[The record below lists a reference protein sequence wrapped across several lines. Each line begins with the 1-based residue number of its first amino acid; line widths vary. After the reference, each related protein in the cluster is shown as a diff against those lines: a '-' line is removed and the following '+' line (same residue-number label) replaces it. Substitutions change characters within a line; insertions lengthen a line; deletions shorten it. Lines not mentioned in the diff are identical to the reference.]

1 MPDPEIIYMSQ
12 TREQERA
19 QLLPTKEALTALKS
33 DVTFESAVLELCDNA
48 LDAWKRTNDRGDK
61 ATIEI
66 LVERKESTTQLII
79 RDNTGGVPREEAAM
93 LFGLGRTAKQNDG
106 SIGTFG
112 VGAKKSL
119 VNLGVPFTIRSH
131 HSTEKNG
138 WSFRI
143 DEEWFEDDHDW
154 SVPLHSDSKIQAGI
168 TEIRIEDL
176 NYEWTEETATAL
188 RKRLGEA
195 YNLFLSEE
203 MQSLCGKDFDL
214 TITVDNE
221 PVVADGVPDW
231 AFSPFDGLFPRRY
244 EGIQLDFDHLESPVY
259 LNITVGL
266 LHKKDTHSAGT
277 DIYIQKRRVVSSARD
292 EQGGF
297 GGGQELLGKFNA
309 RHDRL
314 RIIVEL
320 ETSADGQQLPWDT
333 QKSSIDK
340 HNLIM
345 RGTDNT
351 KGVYNWLRRAA
362 QAYYTLD
369 ADKVPRAFLES
380 YGTDSPEAANDGQ
393 VVKYDYGNR
402 KRIVS
407 DHRPDTDLPEINSL
421 RQSAKAHATL
431 LIRCDRAIDK
441 QKRPAYETQ
450 LAQESD
456 RNIDRLSEVEEMP
469 PTEIETVAHQEAG
482 RINELARVHKENTIR
497 YADELD
503 PWQKVRYNQYLDE
516 HSNQQLAPADELP
529 DHLPNTPSDISD
541 ENYDVAEHN
550 NRDGPIT
557 ESSQTVSDDQSG
569 SETAELF
576 LVFSDEDSEERGAQ
590 IIDVPRSQLC
600 ASLDLP
606 HNAGDDLVWEE
617 LRHTIETMVE

>member
-1 MPDPEIIYMSQ
+1 MSQ
-12 TREQERA
+12 MREQERA

-33 DVTFESAVLELCDNA
+33 DVTLESAVLELCDNA
-48 LDAWKRTNDRGDK
+48 LDAWKRATDRSDK
-61 ATIEI
+61 ARIDI
-66 LVERKESTTQLII
+66 FVEEKEGETQLVI

-131 HSTEKNG
+131 HSTEENG
-138 WSFRI
+138 WRFRI
-143 DEEWFEDDHDW
+143 DEEWFNDDHDW
-154 SVPLHSDSKIQAGI
+154 SVPLHTDSEIEPGY

-176 NYEWTEETATAL
+176 NYEWTEETATVL
-188 RKRLGEA
+188 RERLGEA
-195 YNLFLSEE
+195 YNLFLSNE
-203 MQSLCGKDFDL
+203 MQSLCGGSFDL

-221 PVVADGVPDW
+221 KVVADGIPDW
-231 AFSPFDGLFPRRY
+231 AFSPFDGLYPRRY
-244 EGIQLDFDHLESPVY
+244 EGIKLDFDHLESPVY

-297 GGGQELLGKFNA
+297 GDGQELLGKFNA

-314 RIIVEL
+314 RIILEL

-345 RGTDNT
+345 RGTDDT

-362 QAYYTLD
+362 QAFYTLD

-380 YGTDSPEAANDGQ
+380 YGPDSPVAANDGQ
-393 VVKYDYGNR
+393 VIKYDYNKR
-402 KRIVS
+402 QRIVS
-407 DHRPDTDLPEINSL
+407 DHRPDTDLPEISSL
-421 RQSAKAHATL
+421 RRRAEAHATL
-431 LIRCDRAIDK
+431 HIRCDEVIEEQK
-441 QKRPAYETQ
+441 QPAYETQ

-456 RNIDRLSEVEEMP
+456 RDIERLSKIKEMP
-469 PTEIETVAHQEAG
+469 PAEIETVAHKEAG
-482 RINELARVHKENTIR
+482 KINELARIHKENAVKYTE
-497 YADELD
+497 ELKS
-503 PWQKVRYNQYLDE
+503 WQEVRYNEYLGE
-516 HSNQQLAPADELP
+516 HSNQQLAPTDEIP
-529 DHLPNTPSDISD
+529 DHLPRTPSDISERNYELVEYSS
-541 ENYDVAEHN
+541 ENN
-550 NRDGPIT
+550 PIT
-557 ESSQTVSDDQSG
+557 ESSQTVPEDQSK

-576 LVFSDEDSEERGAQ
+576 LVFSEEDSEERGAQ
-590 IIDVPRSQLC
+590 ILDVPRSQLC

-606 HNAGDDLVWEE
+606 HNAGDDIVWEE
-617 LRHTIETMVE
+617 VRHAIETMVE

>member
-1 MPDPEIIYMSQ
+1 MSQ

-33 DVTFESAVLELCDNA
+33 DVTLESAVLELCDNA
-48 LDAWKRTNDRGDK
+48 LDAWKRATDRSNK
-61 ATIEI
+61 AKIDI
-66 LVERKESTTQLII
+66 FVEQEGNATQLVI
-79 RDNTGGVPREEAAM
+79 RDNTGGVPRQEAAM

-131 HSTEKNG
+131 HSTENNG
-138 WSFRI
+138 WRFRI
-143 DEEWFEDDHDW
+143 DEEWFDDDQDW
-154 SVPLHSDSKIQAGI
+154 SVPLHTDSEIRSGI

-176 NYEWTEETATAL
+176 NYEWTEETANAL
-188 RKRLGEA
+188 RERLGEA
-195 YNLFLSEE
+195 YNLFLSDE
-203 MQSLCGKDFDL
+203 MQSLCGEDFDL
-214 TITVDNE
+214 TIAVDGKK
-221 PVVADGVPDW
+221 VTADGIPDW
-231 AFSPFDGLFPRRY
+231 AFSPFDGLYPRRY
-244 EGIQLDFDHLESPVY
+244 ERIKLDFDHLEAPVY

-297 GGGQELLGKFNA
+297 GDGQERLGKFNA

-314 RIIVEL
+314 RIIVEI

-345 RGTDNT
+345 RGTDST

-369 ADKVPRAFLES
+369 ADKIPRAFLES
-380 YGTDSPEAANDGQ
+380 YGPGSSVVANDGE
-393 VVKYDYGNR
+393 VVKYDYSER
-402 KRIVS
+402 QRIVS
-407 DHRPDTDLPEINSL
+407 DHRPDTDLPEISSL
-421 RQSAKAHATL
+421 RRRAEAHATL
-431 LIRCDRAIDK
+431 HIRCDEVIED
-441 QKRPAYETQ
+441 QKLPAYETQ

-456 RNIDRLSEVEEMP
+456 RNIERLSKVDEMP

-482 RINELARVHKENTIR
+482 KINELARIHKENAIQYT
-497 YADELD
+497 DELE
-503 PWQKVRYNQYLDE
+503 PWQEVRYTQYLEE
-516 HSNQQLAPADELP
+516 HSNQQLTPADEISE
-529 DHLPNTPSDISD
+529 HLPSTPSDISD
-541 ENYDVAEHN
+541 ENYDVAEQK
-550 NRDGPIT
+550 NRDGPVT
-557 ESSQTVSDDQSG
+557 ESSQTVSEDQSQL
-569 SETAELF
+569 EAAELF
-576 LVFSDEDSEERGAQ
+576 LVFSDGNSEERGAQ

-617 LRHTIETMVE
+617 LRHTIETLVE

>member
-1 MPDPEIIYMSQ
+1 MSQ

-33 DVTFESAVLELCDNA
+33 DVTLESAVLELCDNA
-48 LDAWKRTNDRGDK
+48 LDAWKRATNRSNEAVINIFVKKEGDQ
-61 ATIEI
+61 
-66 LVERKESTTQLII
+66 TQLII
-79 RDNTGGVPREEAAM
+79 RDNTGGVPRKEAAM

-131 HSTEKNG
+131 HPTEEDG
-138 WSFRI
+138 WRFRI
-143 DEEWFEDDHDW
+143 DKEWFEDDHDW
-154 SVPLHSDSKIQAGI
+154 SVPLHADSEIQPGI
-168 TEIRIEDL
+168 TEICIEDL
-176 NYEWTEETATAL
+176 NYEWTEETANAL
-188 RKRLGEA
+188 RERLGEA
-195 YNLFLSEE
+195 YNLFLSDD
-203 MQSLCGKDFDL
+203 MQSLCGNNFDL
-214 TITVDNE
+214 KITVDNE
-221 PVVADGVPDW
+221 PVVADGIPDW
-231 AFSPFDGLFPRRY
+231 AFSPFDGLYPRRY
-244 EGIQLDFDHLESPVY
+244 EAIRLDFNHLESPVY
-259 LNITVGL
+259 LHITVGL

-277 DIYIQKRRVVSSARD
+277 DVYIQKRRVVSSAQD

-297 GGGQELLGKFNA
+297 GDGQELLGKFNA

-314 RIIVEL
+314 RIIIEL
-320 ETSADGQQLPWDT
+320 ETNADGKELPWDT

-345 RGTDNT
+345 RGTNET

-380 YGTDSPEAANDGQ
+380 YGSDSQEAVNNGK
-393 VVKYDYGNR
+393 VVKYDYSSR

-407 DHRPDTDLPEINSL
+407 DHRPNTDLPEISSL
-421 RQSAKAHATL
+421 RQSAEAHATL
-431 LIRCDRAIDK
+431 HIRCDDAIDEQK
-441 QKRPAYETQ
+441 QPAYQTQ

-456 RNIDRLSEVEEMP
+456 RDIERLSKVDQMP

-482 RINELARVHKENTIR
+482 RINELARIHKENAIR
-497 YADELD
+497 CTDDLKS
-503 PWQKVRYNQYLDE
+503 WQEPRYNQYLDE
-516 HSNQQLAPADELP
+516 HTNQKMTTAEEIP
-529 DHLPNTPSDISD
+529 DHLPSTSSDISN
-541 ENYDVAEHN
+541 ENYSIDEYN
-550 NRDGPIT
+550 GSDGPIT
-557 ESSQTVSDDQSG
+557 ESSQTVSDDQSE

-576 LVFSDEDSEERGAQ
+576 LVFTDGDAEERGAQ

-600 ASLDLP
+600 ASLDLH

-617 LRHTIETMVE
+617 LRHTIETIVD